1 MENEAYSAIHWTM
14 LDYVSTTNA
23 DLKKSKGK
31 GKRIE
36 DMSSFFSL

>member
-23 DLKKSKGK
+23 DKKI
-31 GKRIE
+31 KRKRKKN
-36 DMSSFFSL
+36 